1 MKTDI
6 PSNKRAHILTI
17 MVAVIIASA
26 VSIFLSYRYIL
37 SRTVRDVYSY
47 LETIQKMEHRY
58 IELIPLY
65 EDYATTIIE
74 KQLRTRLFQD
84 HMRIALGSG
93 NKPLER
99 DEDIEPALES
109 GRLVSLESGA
119 DAPYYF
125 YNVRKLYRALDLDT
139 ARGLDRLAHRFQDSI
154 MSRGDLP
161 PVKIAISSA
170 LRPASYQS
178 VLRDL
183 NENAV
188 PITTHSYSV
197 SFDVFY
203 DDYYV
208 VLPYPENVN
217 TLSAAIIE
225 MMRTRIGFMLGDS
238 LRSQFRSV
246 LAETLVRLQ
255 EEGLLYAILE
265 KRQKCYHVTIIP
277 AGDVKAPHKEPVTI
291 GR

>member
-1 MKTDI
+1 MKPDI
-6 PSNKRAHILTI
+6 PLNKRTHILAI
-17 MVAVIIASA
+17 IAAVIIASA
-26 VSIFLSYRYIL
+26 VSIFLTYRYIL
-37 SRTVRDVYSY
+37 SRTVRDVSSY
-47 LETIQKMEHRY
+47 LETIRD
-58 IELIPLY
+58 IERRCVDLIPLY
-65 EDYATTIIE
+65 EDFATDTME
-74 KQLRTRLFQD
+74 KKLRTRLFQD

-93 NKPLER
+93 YKPHEK
-99 DEDIEPALES
+99 DEDIGPALES
-109 GRLVSLESGA
+109 GRMVTLDSGK

-125 YNVRKLYRALDLDT
+125 YNVRKLYRVLGVDA
-139 ARGLDRLAHRFQDSI
+139 ARGLEKLAHRFQNSI

-183 NENAV
+183 NANAV
-188 PITTHSYSV
+188 PVTTHSYGV
-197 SFDVFY
+197 SFDVFF
-203 DDYYV
+203 DDFYV
-208 VLPYPENVN
+208 VLPSPANVN
-217 TLSAAIIE
+217 PLSAAIIE

-246 LAETLVRLQ
+246 LAETLVLLQ
-255 EEGLLYAILE
+255 DEGLLYAILE

-277 AGDVKAPHKEPVTI
+277 AGDAKEPHEEPVTI